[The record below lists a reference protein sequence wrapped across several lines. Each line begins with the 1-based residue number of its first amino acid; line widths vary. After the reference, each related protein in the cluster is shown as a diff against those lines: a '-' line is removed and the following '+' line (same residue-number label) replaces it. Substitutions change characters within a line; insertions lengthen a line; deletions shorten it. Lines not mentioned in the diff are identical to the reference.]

1 MCIMQIPYDLEFV
14 ENRPR
19 VEIPARAVALPES
32 YGTWRGR
39 EAPSE
44 EDAFD
49 ALLHWVHRVISRL
62 ESPHR

>member
-1 MCIMQIPYDLEFV
+1 MQIPYDLEFV

-19 VEIPARAVALPES
+19 VDVRARAVAIPDP
-32 YGTWRGR
+32 YAPWQGT
-39 EAPSE
+39 EARSE

-62 ESPHR
+62 ENKAN